1 VRAPIILVPFA
12 LEWIILVTS
21 LTPTFLKGRFR
32 RSPKLGLALWF
43 TLFATAILSA
53 ITALVVAIWA
63 LFELIQGTEETGVE
77 VGLLSNLA
85 LWVLIALAGIT
96 LALVNQKTEPL
107 LEQAAV
113 VRPEL
118 EASASFLE
126 KFRGRHVYE
135 IEFPMALAFVAKI
148 GGRHSIVVTSETRKV
163 LDADEL
169 EAVYFHELGHIN
181 GRHNLLKAIARF
193 VVTIT
198 PRLRAS
204 KFLVAE
210 TDELVELVADSYARR
225 FVGASSLRAAR
236 SKFLE

>member
-1 VRAPIILVPFA
+1 MRAPIILVPFA

-21 LTPTFLKGRFR
+21 LTPTILTGRFR

-43 TLFATAILSA
+43 TLFSTAIFSA
-53 ITALVVAIWA
+53 ITALIVAFWA
-63 LFELIQGTEETGVE
+63 LFELIQGDNSSGVE

-85 LWVLIALAGIT
+85 LWVLIALAGVT
-96 LALVNQKTEPL
+96 LSLVNQKTESL

-118 EASASFLE
+118 EASATFVE
-126 KFRGRHVYE
+126 KFHGRNVYE
-135 IEFPMALAFVAKI
+135 IEFPMALAFVARI
-148 GGRHSIVVTSETRKV
+148 GGRQSIVVTSETRKI
-163 LDADEL
+163 LNSEEL
-169 EAVYFHELGHIN
+169 KSVYFHELGHIK
-181 GRHNLLKAIARF
+181 GRHNLLKLIARF
-193 VVTIT
+193 VVAIT

-210 TDELVELVADSYARR
+210 TDELVELVADRYARR
-225 FVGASSLRAAR
+225 FVGAGSLSSAR